1 MASFIDDLKR
11 LYTQIEGGPQAQG
24 SLLYEE
30 PSPFASMARSQ
41 FSNQNYQGSQPL
53 QDRFTR
59 EIEENIARTAP
70 TRGQQGD
77 IAVQYFT
84 GTPGSLAK
92 SQQNLANTIQTQK
105 DIENLAASLAPA
117 TPFPTPA
124 PLATKP
130 IPAGVTRSPADDLA
144 AKNNAAIT
152 AGAYNA
158 NRIGEADRKAD
169 MLKTLMGGDMQAFMQ
184 NLLAQ
189 QNPTPPK
196 GDFVSNL
203 LRMFAQPEFQQ
214 AGFAGQGFGPTVL
227 GATKALR
234 AMETQDAEM
243 MKAQMEAQVKLAEAQ
258 ESSFPKPSA
267 EISKIYD
274 TIDASQRRVNK
285 VNEIKS
291 VLSSQISTGG
301 LGTGLTG
308 INKLA
313 SLFGF
318 SISQSGQQN
327 VNAAIAELK
336 QLMVQAR
343 VFGRET
349 SAKEQE
355 IVDRLLPNASA
366 FNNPESILKAIDREL
381 KRAEQDAANAAMKLD
396 LYGLPK
402 RQDLVRNRQISI
414 ESRQPGQ

>member
-11 LYTQIEGGPQAQG
+11 LYTQLEGGPQAQG

-70 TRGQQGD
+70 KRGQQGD
-77 IAVQYFT
+77 IAAQYFT

-117 TPFPTPA
+117 TPFPRTAPPA
-124 PLATKP
+124 MKP
-130 IPAGVTRSPADDLA
+130 IPAGVTRTPADDVA

-243 MKAQMEAQVKLAEAQ
+243 EKARLEALAKVEAAGPSFELKAPAIELVDRISGANQALEAIQRMKAVL
-258 ESSFPKPSA
+258 SA
-267 EISKIYD
+267 ARVSGGGPAALQALKNFGNFFGVQL
-274 TIDASQRRVNK
+274 DASKPEEYKMEVNK
-285 VNEIKS
+285 LKQA
-291 VLSSQISTGG
+291 VLSSG
-301 LGTGLTG
+301 L
-308 INKLA
+308 
-313 SLFGF
+313 
-318 SISQSGQQN
+318 
-327 VNAAIAELK
+327 
-336 QLMVQAR
+336 
-343 VFGRET
+343 FGREAT
-349 SAKEQE
+349 KAEYKILEDIIAAPGLFEGDPVLLAKLRGLEKSFNAKIAPAE
-355 IVDRLLPNASA
+355 RMLRAAGVPTDNMFAPNPALA
-366 FNNPESILKAIDREL
+366 T
-381 KRAEQDAANAAMKLD
+381 
-396 LYGLPK
+396 
-402 RQDLVRNRQISI
+402 RN
-414 ESRQPGQ
+414 